1 MIQKNTGFRVVAF
14 LRHWCA
20 AWNTGGEGIHSPYL
34 FYMVRMLFYDRH
46 AYYCFAPI
54 ERERCALLSSVRT
67 VTVQDYGTG
76 ASLRGDTYTQS
87 VRAIAKSSL
96 EQPKIAQLLFRLVVF
111 LGHEAARPLEVVEL
125 GTSLG
130 ITTAYLASADSRNRI
145 TTFEG
150 SPAIA
155 EVARRVWQRLGI
167 TNIRLV
173 EGNLDDT
180 LGNTLATPCADTLH
194 CPSHTTSDMLSS
206 VSKKAGA
213 SSGTAASQKKQIDV
227 AYIDANHTECATWR
241 YFTSLL
247 PFAGAKSV
255 FVIDD
260 IHYSPQME
268 AAWRRI
274 CAHEAVTTTMD
285 LWSVGIVFFD
295 PHYLRK
301 HYRLR
306 V

>member
-1 MIQKNTGFRVVAF
+1 MTQKNTGFRVVAF

-34 FYMVRMLFYDRH
+34 FYLVRMLFYDRH

-54 ERERCALLSSVRT
+54 ERERQALLSSARTITVR
-67 VTVQDYGTG
+67 DFGTG
-76 ASLRGDTYTQS
+76 ADLRGDTYTQS
-87 VRAIAKSSL
+87 VRAIAKNSL

-130 ITTAYLASADSRNRI
+130 ITTAYLASACSRNRV

-155 EVARRVWQRLGI
+155 DVARQVWQRLGL

-173 EGNLDDT
+173 EGNLNDT
-180 LGNTLATPCADTLH
+180 LNATLSNTLNA
-194 CPSHTTSDMLSS
+194 TSDATLNATGSDTPNATLNNS
-206 VSKKAGA
+206 
-213 SSGTAASQKKQIDV
+213 QIDL

-241 YFTSLL
+241 YFTALL
-247 PFAGAKSV
+247 PYAGAKSV

-268 AAWRRI
+268 AAWRRV

-306 V
+306 I